1 MKKQILIMIVLLNNI
16 IVLNAQ
22 TISIINDWDVSFK
35 LKVFE
40 CWIES
45 KIAYED
51 WPGLSIGIVYD
62 QELIWS
68 KGFGYANMEKKIPS
82 TVYTKYFMAS
92 NTKQFTA
99 IAIMQLRDAGKI
111 DLNDPVEKYLPWINE
126 IKQPFNNVP
135 KITIR
140 NLLTHTSGLPM
151 DGLYLYCDDCILP
164 ALNEL
169 IEKLKYQTAAYPPET
184 RWKYSN
190 LEFAILGEIVSK
202 VSGIPYTNYIKK
214 YILDPLNMTETYI
227 SDTALI
233 LNDLAI
239 GYGRKMPGNKRATFT
254 ISDLNA
260 LTPAAGLISSL
271 MDLSKYVKW
280 QFRIRDTDRLEI
292 IKGSTLREMQN
303 IQWLDPGWK
312 MGWGYGFLLTY
323 KDPFYIVNHGGHW
336 KGFRTEIATMKNY
349 KICIICLANADDII
363 LYADL
368 PLSVTS
374 NIFEWVIPEIIS
386 AIKKGELNLKQDNFP
401 DYSKYEGKYR
411 SMDNDRIIISRKGEL
426 VLIDPRSSNPLSSV
440 DTLKFVS
447 DSNFL
452 FESEDGFS
460 NTGEI
465 LTFHK
470 NDKGEIESYL
480 LGEDVYKK
488 ISNW

>member
-1 MKKQILIMIVLLNNI
+1 MIVLLNNI
-16 IVLNAQ
+16 IFLNAQ
-22 TISIINDWDVSFK
+22 TISIINDLDVSFK

-82 TVYTKYFMAS
+82 TVYTKYLLAS

-190 LEFAILGEIVSK
+190 LEFAMLGEIVSK
-202 VSGIPYTNYIKK
+202 VSGIP
-214 YILDPLNMTETYI
+214 
-227 SDTALI
+227 
-233 LNDLAI
+233 
-239 GYGRKMPGNKRATFT
+239 
-254 ISDLNA
+254 
-260 LTPAAGLISSL
+260 
-271 MDLSKYVKW
+271 
-280 QFRIRDTDRLEI
+280 
-292 IKGSTLREMQN
+292 
-303 IQWLDPGWK
+303 
-312 MGWGYGFLLTY
+312 
-323 KDPFYIVNHGGHW
+323 
-336 KGFRTEIATMKNY
+336 
-349 KICIICLANADDII
+349 
-363 LYADL
+363 L
-368 PLSVTS
+368 PLAS
-374 NIFEWVIPEIIS
+374 F
-386 AIKKGELNLKQDNFP
+386 LN
-401 DYSKYEGKYR
+401 
-411 SMDNDRIIISRKGEL
+411 
-426 VLIDPRSSNPLSSV
+426 
-440 DTLKFVS
+440 
-447 DSNFL
+447 
-452 FESEDGFS
+452 
-460 NTGEI
+460 
-465 LTFHK
+465 FHHA
-470 NDKGEIESYL
+470 
-480 LGEDVYKK
+480 
-488 ISNW
+488 